1 MPVPAES
8 FLHSEGAWAEANYA
22 SLDPA
27 RFIGNTNTY
36 MTVDKH
42 VAPFSESAKQ
52 QSLRKGP
59 RRDQLSG
66 LLGQLWAPHLH
77 HTPSI
82 TRFSPPPPQSPIT
95 YVPISRPEVDGVLVF
110 VPCF

>member
-1 MPVPAES
+1 MPAPAES
-8 FLHSEGAWAEANYA
+8 FLRSEGALAEANYA

-27 RFIGNTNTY
+27 RFIENTNTY

-42 VAPFSESAKQ
+42 VAPFSESAK
-52 QSLRKGP
+52 
-59 RRDQLSG
+59 
-66 LLGQLWAPHLH
+66 
-77 HTPSI
+77 
-82 TRFSPPPPQSPIT
+82 SPIT